1 MDRRLIRTAVF
12 GSPDSDD
19 PALCPETPDE
29 LDAFR
34 LEHADVTIWC
44 GTMFE
49 GGCGRRLT
57 TRRCTDKICH
67 FAHYGTSDESVRC
80 TRTARGK
87 DSADHL
93 YAKAHLAAWLR
104 TQGLTAQFTYPEPL
118 GSALLVHLED
128 GRTLLVHLDRNQPA
142 DWNSD
147 SWEIILG
154 PGVLVP
160 AGILNERGY
169 VQRLRFEDRPGGGRV
184 MRFGTEHPGQG
195 TTWDSLES
203 VTLTPRGLK
212 TTTRPDAV
220 RAPLTEDPRPQ
231 QPPAPARGTIID
243 IASQPIRASSS
254 RQDDAVKLAVM
265 HLDRALRE
273 QPELLYTRVGA
284 IKRLLEKDHLPEN
297 VARLRLALK
306 RGQAGLDQRTQER
319 QSLLQQL
326 QQTPTDALLTRVSM
340 LMNDANVSSAE
351 REMHRVAREKCNAEQ
366 AVRRRQRQEQSAAQR
381 RQREAEQRAWR
392 EQRTL
397 AREQEQAEQHA
408 LWEQHEAA
416 REREEAERRER
427 AEREEARRQAAAL
440 QAEKERAEKIA
451 YLAPFVLGALK
462 KAARERRVTT
472 WLEIRERTGQ
482 RDLTRL
488 SYEDRLSVL
497 QAVEKKTKPDAPLWS
512 AILAATGTPEAL
524 NLYRDLATLLHRPVP
539 HDDTELLAHATADC
553 ARLRWQ

>member
-1 MDRRLIRTAVF
+1 MIRTAVF
-12 GSPDSDD
+12 GSPGSDD

-80 TRTARGK
+80 ARTGRGK

-93 YAKAHLAAWLR
+93 YAKAHLAAWLHA
-104 TQGLTAQFTYPEPL
+104 QGLTAQFTYPEPL
-118 GSALLVHLED
+118 GSAVLVQFED

-142 DWNSD
+142 DWNGD
-147 SWEIILG
+147 FWEIILG
-154 PGVLVP
+154 PGVRVP
-160 AGILNERGY
+160 AHILNERGY

-184 MRFGTEHPGQG
+184 MRFGTEHPSQG
-195 TTWDSLES
+195 TTWDSLDN
-203 VTLTPRGLK
+203 VTLTPKGLN

-220 RAPLTEDPRPQ
+220 RAPLTDDPRPR
-231 QPPAPARGTIID
+231 QPAAPTRRAIID
-243 IASQPIRASSS
+243 IAPRPNGASTA

-306 RGQAGLDQRTQER
+306 RGQEGLDQRTRER
-319 QSLLQQL
+319 ESLLQEL
-326 QQTPTDALLTRVSM
+326 QQTPTYALLTQVSN
-340 LMNDANVSSAE
+340 LMNDGNVSAVE
-351 REMHRVAREKCNAEQ
+351 REVHRLAREKVNAEQ
-366 AVRRRQRQEQSAAQR
+366 AARRRQQQEQNAAQR

-392 EQRTL
+392 EQR
-397 AREQEQAEQHA
+397 ARAHEQEEAEQRA
-408 LWEQHEAA
+408 LWEQHEVA
-416 REREEAERRER
+416 REHEEAERRER
-427 AEREEARRQAAAL
+427 AERAEARLRAAAQ
-440 QAEKERAEKIA
+440 QAENERAEKIA

-462 KAARERRVTT
+462 KAAREARVTT

-482 RDLTRL
+482 RDLVRL

-512 AILAATGTPEAL
+512 TILAATGTPEAL
-524 NLYRDLATLLHRPVP
+524 HLYRDLAAHLRRPVP
-539 HDDTELLAHATADC
+539 DDDTELLAHATADC

>member
-34 LEHADVTIWC
+34 REHADVTIWC

-80 TRTARGK
+80 SRTGRGK

-93 YAKAHLAAWLR
+93 YAKAHLAAWLHA
-104 TQGLTAQFTYPEPL
+104 QGLTAQFTYPEPL
-118 GSALLVHLED
+118 GSAVLVQLED

-142 DWNSD
+142 DWNGD

-160 AGILNERGY
+160 AGILSERGY
-169 VQRLRFEDRPGGGRV
+169 VQRLRFEDRPGGGRI

-203 VTLTPRGLK
+203 VTLTPRGLN

-220 RAPLTEDPRPQ
+220 RAPLTEGPRPQ

-243 IASQPIRASSS
+243 ITSQPASAGSA

-326 QQTPTDALLTRVSM
+326 HQTPTDALLTQVSK

-351 REMHRVAREKCNAEQ
+351 REMHRVAREKINAEQ
-366 AVRRRQRQEQSAAQR
+366 AARRRRQQEQSAAQR

-392 EQRTL
+392 EQRTP
-397 AREQEQAEQHA
+397 AREQ
-408 LWEQHEAA
+408 
-416 REREEAERRER
+416 EEAERRER
-427 AEREEARRQAAAL
+427 AEREEARLQTAAL

-482 RDLTRL
+482 RDLIRL

-524 NLYRDLATLLHRPVP
+524 NLYRDLATLLRRPVP
-539 HDDTELLAHATADC
+539 DDDTELLAHVAADC
-553 ARLRWQ
+553 VRLR